1 VPCLVEAFLGGTLCP
16 FPKRGSHCGGS
27 RGSRLGKKPSSK
39 KTVELNESREFDD
52 LINEEETERYKSG
65 HWYQSKSE
73 APETAI
79 IYCNR
84 FLNALEECTMS
95 GARQPKNARL
105 V

>member
-1 VPCLVEAFLGGTLCP
+1 LEVPFVRSQNEGAIAAIPEAP
-16 FPKRGSHCGGS
+16 A
-27 RGSRLGKKPSSK
+27 LGKGRRQK
-39 KTVELNESREFDD
+39 KAVELNESREFDD
-52 LINEEETERYKSG
+52 LKNEEETERYKSG
-65 HWYQSKSE
+65 HWYLSKSE

-95 GARQPKNARL
+95 GSRQPKNALL